1 MTDKKSPEQL
11 LKEWRNI
18 CFLDE
23 QLTMTEAAD
32 SLIHDKREPLVEAR
46 PKPGSNG
53 TNWSLYN
60 TVRNDEAILV
70 HAGIWN
76 SSTPLD
82 TGNFVPEGEKTAASI
97 PRKRVQRAIGFKCDV
112 SYRIDTSLDESIW
125 DNLKTFECHA
135 ETLEN
140 FNVTKR
146 DRSNYQDGSRRE
158 MYIMAYKLFTRTFI
172 NPPEPEFAPHE
183 WLSKAVAAQKW
194 QEWAINP
201 DKPKFY
207 DLVNGV
213 LVDLGKSNPPEYKKG
228 DIVWFAFKV
237 TFYIGKESWSP
248 EIVPI
253 EFVRV
258 VSGKGLY
265 SDTVEIE
272 APVNGTTEAEVLTAP
287 PKRLEEGQS
296 ITCISREQVAGKR
309 KVEDRSDSETL
320 ASSSTSGGTTEETAN
335 CHDDKDKD
343 ESDNHSDPGTTA
355 SSSMSS
361 DVAATESMR
370 KDDDVKGSNSL
381 GEKSDLDQLVPLSTS
396 GETAEGTMN
405 GSPANVKRKAEEY
418 PEADTAVTSSTSGHA
433 SEGVANKKASNAVA
447 GTVNGEGKT
456 QDGPRK
462 KTKKSRS

>member
-18 CFLDE
+18 CFLEE
-23 QLTMTEAAD
+23 QLTMSEAAD

-46 PKPGSNG
+46 PTPGSNN

-97 PRKRVQRAIGFKCDV
+97 PRKRVQRTIGFKCDV
-112 SYRIDTSLDESIW
+112 SYRIDTSLDETIW

-135 ETLEN
+135 ESLEN

-158 MYIMAYKLFTRTFI
+158 MYIMAYKLFTRTF
-172 NPPEPEFAPHE
+172 NSPREPEFEPHE

-194 QEWAINP
+194 QEWAVNP

-207 DLVNGV
+207 DLVDGV
-213 LVDLGKSNPPEYKKG
+213 LVDLSKSSPPEYKKG

-248 EIVPI
+248 EIVPM

-265 SDTVEIE
+265 SDSFENDT
-272 APVNGTTEAEVLTAP
+272 PDSGTTEAAVVRVP
-287 PKRLEEGQS
+287 PKRLEVGQS
-296 ITCISREQVAGKR
+296 ITFISREELAGKQ
-309 KVEDRSDSETL
+309 KTEERSDSETI
-320 ASSSTSGGTTEETAN
+320 ASSSTSGGTKEDTDNSNNGEGKEEGEDQSDPDKTAPSSSSSEGAPKEKMPKDNDVNGTEKLAE
-335 CHDDKDKD
+335 
-343 ESDNHSDPGTTA
+343 ESDLDPVA
-355 SSSMSS
+355 SSS
-361 DVAATESMR
+361 A
-370 KDDDVKGSNSL
+370 
-381 GEKSDLDQLVPLSTS
+381 S
-396 GETAEGTMN
+396 GGTAEETTT
-405 GSPANVKRKAEEY
+405 SKTTTVKRKAEEY
-418 PEADTAVTSSTSGHA
+418 LDATTLSTSAHA
-433 SEGVANKKASNAVA
+433 SEGVASKKGSGAVA
-447 GTVNGEGKT
+447 GVVNGEGKT
-456 QDGPRK
+456 QEGPK
-462 KTKKSRS
+462 KKAKKNRS